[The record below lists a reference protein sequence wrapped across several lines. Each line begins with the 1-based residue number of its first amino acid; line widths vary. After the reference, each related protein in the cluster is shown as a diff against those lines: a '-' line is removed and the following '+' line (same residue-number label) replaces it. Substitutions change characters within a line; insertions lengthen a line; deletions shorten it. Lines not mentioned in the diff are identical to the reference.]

1 MKKYFLFLLAAL
13 AFVACGEDDDDV
25 SSEQKPGPDVVVDAA
40 SFAVSDYSSAIDM
53 SYANMVKTYG
63 EAELSFASYYNYSS
77 AQLKNDKV
85 ESVTFIVNPDNNKI
99 CSVNEIFAEGA
110 YKAEDINKYFA
121 SKLRSYG
128 FNETD
133 SCYTYGNAEKPEES
147 TLYVHVYGSMM
158 VVYSNPQN
166 QIQDIVN
173 GSIDGTPVEVE
184 RLLLGQ
190 NINDLLDEYPDA
202 FIAIS
207 DSLYMINYED
217 DPYLM
222 SVAANVSDGI
232 VNKVTILYNE
242 ELTDEDVIAYYTE
255 EGYQCMPTGNV
266 TEDGATQ
273 YMFTNVATGSI
284 IIYADLVGVSTL
296 LSDDPDED
304 FGDDEE

>member
-13 AFVACGEDDDDV
+13 AFVACGDDDDDEV
-25 SSEQKPGPDVVVDAA
+25 SNKKPGTDVVVDAA

-53 SYANMVKTYG
+53 TYANMVKTYG
-63 EAELSFASYYNYSS
+63 EAEISFGSCYNYSS

-85 ESVTFIVNPDNNKI
+85 ESVTFVVNPENNTV
-99 CSVNEIFAEGA
+99 CSVIETLAEDA

-128 FNETD
+128 FNEAD
-133 SCYTYGNAEKPEES
+133 SCYSYGNTEKPAES
-147 TLYVHVYGSMM
+147 TLYVQVYGNAQ
-158 VVYSNPQN
+158 VIYGNPQN
-166 QIQDIVN
+166 LIEDVEV

-190 NINDLLDEYPDA
+190 NIDDLLDEYPDA
-202 FIAIS
+202 FITIS
-207 DSLYMINYED
+207 DSSYMINYDD

-222 SVAANVSDGI
+222 SVAAYVSDGI

-242 ELTDEDVIAYYTE
+242 ELTDEDIIAYYTD
-255 EGYQCMPTGNV
+255 EGYTCMPTGNV
-266 TEDGATQ
+266 TEDGFTQ
-273 YMFTNVATGSI
+273 YMFANVATGSF

>member
-1 MKKYFLFLLAAL
+1 
-13 AFVACGEDDDDV
+13 
-25 SSEQKPGPDVVVDAA
+25 
-40 SFAVSDYSSAIDM
+40 
-53 SYANMVKTYG
+53 
-63 EAELSFASYYNYSS
+63 
-77 AQLKNDKV
+77 
-85 ESVTFIVNPDNNKI
+85 
-99 CSVNEIFAEGA
+99 
-110 YKAEDINKYFA
+110 
-121 SKLRSYG
+121 
-128 FNETD
+128 
-133 SCYTYGNAEKPEES
+133 
-147 TLYVHVYGSMM
+147 MM

-202 FIAIS
+202 FFAIN

-222 SVAANVSDGI
+222 SVAASVSDGI
-232 VNKVTILYNE
+232 VNMVTILYNE
-242 ELTDEDVIAYYTE
+242 ELTDQDVIAYYTE